1 MTFPRGFP
9 LLAALVLYTASALAQ
24 QNGEVKRLNYPA
36 APTSNQVDDYHGTKV
51 ADPYRPLEDPDS
63 APTRAWIEAENKLT
77 FGYLEQ
83 IPARDKIRARIKE
96 LLSYERY
103 AVPEKK
109 GTRYFYTHNS
119 GLQNQGVLY
128 WLSALDAAPKL
139 LLDPN
144 TLSAD
149 GTIAVNSFSVSENG
163 ELLAYSLSTSGSDWV
178 EWHVREVA
186 TGKDLPDIIKWS
198 KFSGASFT
206 KDSKGF
212 FYSRYDEP
220 KEKSKLR
227 DSNYYQKLYYHK
239 LDTPQS
245 ADALIYKRDDH
256 KEWGFGGGVTDDGH
270 YLIIQISEG
279 TDPKNRV
286 YFKDLTKPGSD
297 VVPLLDEKDAVYN
310 FIDNDGPVFW
320 FVTNLNAPLSRI
332 IAIDTRHPTREH
344 WKTIIP
350 ESGDALQGASMLDDK
365 FVVSYLKDAH
375 SEVKIFDVNGRHLRT
390 MESPGLGTMEGFGGK
405 RSDKET
411 FYAYTS
417 FSTPVTVYHYD
428 LASGQSTVFRK
439 PAVKFNPE
447 DYETKQV
454 FYRSKD
460 GTRVPMFITAK
471 KGLKLDRANPTLL
484 YGYGGFDVSI
494 TPTFSV
500 GNLVW
505 MEMGGVYVVAN
516 LRGGGEYG
524 EPWHLAGTKLQKQNV
539 FDDFIAAAEWLI
551 ANKYTETSKL
561 AIRGGSNG
569 GLLVGACLT
578 QRPDLFGA
586 ALPNVGVLDMLR
598 FHKFTI
604 GWAWAS
610 DYGTSDDAEEFK
622 AIYKYSP
629 LHNLKPGTKYP
640 PTMIETAD
648 HDDRVVPAHSFK
660 FAAALQ
666 ASQAGDAPVL
676 IRVETK
682 AGHGAGKPI
691 SKTIDEISD
700 EWSFLVKSLGMKEDP
715 WSK

>member
-1 MTFPRGFP
+1 
-9 LLAALVLYTASALAQ
+9 
-24 QNGEVKRLNYPA
+24 
-36 APTSNQVDDYHGTKV
+36 
-51 ADPYRPLEDPDS
+51 
-63 APTRAWIEAENKLT
+63 
-77 FGYLEQ
+77 
-83 IPARDKIRARIKE
+83 
-96 LLSYERY
+96 
-103 AVPEKK
+103 
-109 GTRYFYTHNS
+109 
-119 GLQNQGVLY
+119 
-128 WLSALDAAPKL
+128 
-139 LLDPN
+139 
-144 TLSAD
+144 
-149 GTIAVNSFSVSENG
+149 
-163 ELLAYSLSTSGSDWV
+163 
-178 EWHVREVA
+178 
-186 TGKDLPDIIKWS
+186 
-198 KFSGASFT
+198 
-206 KDSKGF
+206 
-212 FYSRYDEP
+212 
-220 KEKSKLR
+220 
-227 DSNYYQKLYYHK
+227 
-239 LDTPQS
+239 
-245 ADALIYKRDDH
+245 
-256 KEWGFGGGVTDDGH
+256 
-270 YLIIQISEG
+270 
-279 TDPKNRV
+279 
-286 YFKDLTKPGSD
+286 
-297 VVPLLDEKDAVYN
+297 
-310 FIDNDGPVFW
+310 
-320 FVTNLNAPLSRI
+320 LNAPLSRI

-471 KGLKLDRANPTLL
+471 KGLKLDGANPTLL